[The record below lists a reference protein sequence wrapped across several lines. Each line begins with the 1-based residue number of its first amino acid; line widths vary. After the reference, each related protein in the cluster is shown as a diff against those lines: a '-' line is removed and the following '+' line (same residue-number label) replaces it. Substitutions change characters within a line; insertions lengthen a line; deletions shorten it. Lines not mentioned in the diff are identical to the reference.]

1 MKKAKAEA
9 ERMKSAVTS
18 KFQTTIPKKV
28 RESLKLSIN
37 DTLEWKVEDG
47 KITVYPVQKNFLR
60 YRNFI
65 NTGPGDIEDDL
76 KKGKTARVDK
86 YR

>member
-1 MKKAKAEA
+1 MRAVKAKS

-18 KFQTTIPKKV
+18 KFQTTIPKKI

-37 DTLEWKVEDG
+37 DTLEWKFEDG

-60 YRNFI
+60 YQNFI
-65 NTGPGDIEDDL
+65 STGPGDIEKDL
-76 KKGKTARVDK
+76 ENAKTARVDK